1 MKVFVAGAT
10 GAIGRPLT
18 RQLRQA
24 GHDVVALARSPERG
38 EAVRAAGA
46 EPVVADAFDAVGVRE
61 AVVGARPD
69 VLVHQ
74 LTALPPAMDLRRYGE
89 GLEATSRLR
98 AQTTPIFLAAARE
111 AGVRRV
117 VFQSVSFLTA
127 PTGPALHDETA
138 PIITDPP
145 SALRAVVEAIVGME
159 RAVLHAEALEGVVL
173 RYGFFYGPGT
183 YYARDGSIVADVR
196 RRRFPLVGDAAGRSS
211 FVHVDDAA
219 AATVLALD
227 RGAPGIYN
235 VTDDEPAPQSAW
247 LPELARV
254 LGAPPPRQIPRWV
267 ARLMG
272 EHVVALMCEVR
283 GASNA
288 KARRELGWTPQ
299 WPTWREGFA
308 ATLGHQ
314 PAMASA
320 IA

>member
-1 MKVFVAGAT
+1 
-10 GAIGRPLT
+10 
-18 RQLRQA
+18 
-24 GHDVVALARSPERG
+24 
-38 EAVRAAGA
+38 
-46 EPVVADAFDAVGVRE
+46 
-61 AVVGARPD
+61 VGARPD

-89 GLEATSRLR
+89 GLEPTNRLR
-98 AQTTPIFLAAARE
+98 SQTTPIFLAAARE

-117 VFQSVSFLTA
+117 VFQSVSFQTA
-127 PTGPALHDETA
+127 PTGPPVHHETA

-145 SALRAVVEAIVGME
+145 SALRAAVAAIVGME

-247 LPELARV
+247 LPELARI
-254 LGAPPPRQIPRWV
+254 LGAPPPRRIPRWV
-267 ARLMG
+267 ARLAVG
-272 EHVVALMCEVR
+272 PHAVHLSTTLR
-283 GASNA
+283 GNA
-288 KARRELGWTPQ
+288 NTKARRELGFAPRY
-299 WPTWREGFA
+299 PSYREGFA